1 MRIEAKR
8 KLFIGVRVDNKMRDQ
23 LDKCPPRDRVFFE
36 SDDGKYLTVLRGE
49 EDAYI
54 GKLVEGPAAVVTMDD
69 VRRNILSIL
78 NRICPGRRD
87 EEDVK
92 VMAADEGEPPP
103 PPVKKPVEDRGRGY
117 Y

>member
-1 MRIEAKR
+1 MRIEPRR
-8 KLFIGVRVDNKMRDQ
+8 KLFIGVRIDNKMRDQ

-36 SDDGKYLTVLRGE
+36 SEDAKYLTVLRSE
-49 EDAYI
+49 EEGYI
-54 GKLVEGPAAVVTMDD
+54 GKLVDGTASVASLDD
-69 VRRNILSIL
+69 VRRNIMSIL

-92 VMAADEGEPPP
+92 VMAADEGDAPPP
-103 PPVKKPVEDRGRGY
+103 PPKKTAEDRRGY